1 MSMVN
6 DNLAAG
12 SALIPALSSGDRIA
26 QLAAEAASTASPGE
40 SLRKVSEL
48 RRELEAFEC
57 LQVARALAEGT
68 NFAAIARDLC
78 VSRQAAHRRFRDL
91 AGDEPRLLSTAE
103 TRRVLRYAREEA
115 SALGAETPRSEHIVL
130 AVLRAADLP
139 ASAVL
144 RNAGATLAR
153 ARTQVEGA
161 TLRGPL
167 FRRAPRDL
175 RELLAAPAR
184 EARKRSSRR
193 IEVEHLLLGAL
204 SDETSGAARTLSAL
218 GLDLDAVRDALSALL
233 E

>member
-1 MSMVN
+1 M
-6 DNLAAG
+6 
-12 SALIPALSSGDRIA
+12 
-26 QLAAEAASTASPGE
+26 
-40 SLRKVSEL
+40 
-48 RRELEAFEC
+48 
-57 LQVARALAEGT
+57 
-68 NFAAIARDLC
+68 IARDLG

-115 SALGAETPRSEHIVL
+115 SALGAETPRSEHVVL

-167 FRRAPRDL
+167 FQRAPRESDL

-184 EARKRSSRR
+184 ETRKRSSRR